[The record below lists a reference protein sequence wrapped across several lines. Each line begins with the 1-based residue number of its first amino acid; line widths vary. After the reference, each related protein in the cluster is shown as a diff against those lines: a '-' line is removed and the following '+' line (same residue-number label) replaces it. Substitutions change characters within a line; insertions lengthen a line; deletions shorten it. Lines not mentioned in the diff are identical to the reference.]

1 MALKKRAT
9 REELFGRDEFSCEW
23 RDHQVFRIERLHEAG
38 AKARGIQV
46 SAMRLCYEDKC
57 VLELF
62 GRDGRQVRYRPS
74 GVILHQ
80 EHVDDDLG
88 MIEFEVAW
96 VDPWGYAHTATRNFI
111 DIRLKSVPQIEQ
123 MRAIRDYRKA
133 VERHWVRSS
142 KGKD

>member
-9 REELFGRDEFSCEW
+9 REELFGADEFSCAWSE
-23 RDHQVFRIERLHEAG
+23 HQFQRISRLHAI
-38 AKARGIQV
+38 AAAARAIPV

-57 VLELF
+57 ILELF
-62 GRDGRQVRYRPS
+62 GRDGRQMRYRPA

-80 EHVDDDLG
+80 EQVDDDLG
-88 MIEFEVAW
+88 MLEFEVAW

-111 DIRLKSVPQIEQ
+111 DIRPKSVPQIDQ
-123 MRAIRDYRKA
+123 MRALRNYRKA
-133 VERHWVRSS
+133 VERHWVKSS